1 MEIKDNNK
9 VCIITPLS
17 PKLDKREALRL
28 IKEFQTIN
36 NKSIALDLGFVQ
48 DCNLEFFNQIKEFAS
63 TRKLS
68 LFNISS
74 DMFVIINFFNLDK
87 IFNLYVSELDFEEE
101 KHQLLNRK
109 FSLV

>member
-1 MEIKDNNK
+1 MKLQTGYLYHIKD
-9 VCIITPLS
+9 
-17 PKLDKREALRL
+17 
-28 IKEFQTIN
+28 
-36 NKSIALDLGFVQ
+36 
-48 DCNLEFFNQIKEFAS
+48 EFFNQIKEFAL

-74 DMFVIINFFNLDK
+74 DIFVIINFFNLDK

>member
-28 IKEFQTIN
+28 
-36 NKSIALDLGFVQ
+36 
-48 DCNLEFFNQIKEFAS
+48 IKEFAS

>member
-36 NKSIALDLGFVQ
+36 NKSI
-48 DCNLEFFNQIKEFAS
+48 NS
-63 TRKLS
+63 
-68 LFNISS
+68 
-74 DMFVIINFFNLDK
+74 
-87 IFNLYVSELDFEEE
+87 
-101 KHQLLNRK
+101 
-109 FSLV
+109 